1 MSRSTTNRIQAKR
14 SQASPS
20 QASRTIWAMP
30 RFRWAALALLERNFL
45 VWKKLIG
52 PAIVLNFGEP
62 LIYLLGLGLGLGHLV
77 GEVGGLPY
85 LVFLASGVVASS
97 AMTTVSFEGMYSVFT
112 RMVPQKTYDAI
123 MATPMDIDDIVLG
136 ESIWAALKGLL
147 SAIAILIVAAV
158 LGAVPGGW
166 MAAWALPVVFLMGL
180 AFVGPAIIMSAIAG
194 SYDFFNY
201 YFVLVVTPMF
211 MLSGVFFPLD
221 SMPHALQ
228 VGVQFLPL
236 THAIEIIRPLI
247 VGQPVE
253 HLVLHLAVLLFF
265 ALIGYFFAVAMV
277 RRRLW
282 V

>member
-1 MSRSTTNRIQAKR
+1 MSRS
-14 SQASPS
+14 
-20 QASRTIWAMP
+20 IWAMP
-30 RFRWAALALLERNFL
+30 RFRWVALAVLERNFQ

-112 RMVPQKTYDAI
+112 RMVPQKTYDA
-123 MATPMDIDDIVLG
+123 MLATPMDIDDIVLG
-136 ESIWAALKGLL
+136 ESIWAALKGVL
-147 SAIAILIVAAV
+147 SAVAILVVAAL

-166 MAAWALPVVFLMGL
+166 MAIGAIPVVFLMGL
-180 AFVGPAIIMSAIAG
+180 VFAGPAIVMSAIAG

-211 MLSGVFFPLD
+211 MLSGVFFPLE
-221 SMPHALQ
+221 SMPPALQ
-228 VGVQFLPL
+228 SAVQILPL
-236 THAIEIIRPLI
+236 THAIEIIRPLV

-253 HLVLHLAVLLFF
+253 HLVLHLGVLLAF
-265 ALIGYFFAVAMV
+265 ALVGYFMAVAVV
-277 RRRLW
+277 RRRMW

>member
-1 MSRSTTNRIQAKR
+1 MSGSTTNRIPAKR

-112 RMVPQKTYDAI
+112 RMVPQKTYDAM

-166 MAAWALPVVFLMGL
+166 MAAWVLPVVFLMGL

-221 SMPHALQ
+221 SMPPALQ
-228 VGVQFLPL
+228 VAVQFLPL

-253 HLVLHLAVLLFF
+253 HLVLHLSVLMFF

>member
-1 MSRSTTNRIQAKR
+1 MSGSTTNRIPAKR

-112 RMVPQKTYDAI
+112 RMVPQKTYDAM

-136 ESIWAALKGLL
+136 ESIWAALKGLM

-166 MAAWALPVVFLMGL
+166 MAAWVLPVVFLMGL

-221 SMPHALQ
+221 SMPPALQ
-228 VGVQFLPL
+228 VAVQFLPL

-253 HLVLHLAVLLFF
+253 HLVLHLSVLMFF

>member
-1 MSRSTTNRIQAKR
+1 
-14 SQASPS
+14 
-20 QASRTIWAMP
+20 MP
-30 RFRWAALALLERNFL
+30 RFRRVAFALLERNFK

-112 RMVPQKTYDAI
+112 RMVPQKTYDAM

-147 SAIAILIVAAV
+147 SAIAILIVAAL

-166 MAAWALPVVFLMGL
+166 MALWALPVVFLMGF

-221 SMPHALQ
+221 SLPPALHTA
-228 VGVQFLPL
+228 VQFLPL
-236 THAIEIIRPLI
+236 THAVELIRPLMT
-247 VGQPVE
+247 GTPVTNFGW
-253 HLVLHLAVLLFF
+253 HLGVLAGFGLVSFYVAV
-265 ALIGYFFAVAMV
+265 VMV
-277 RRRLW
+277 RRRLKS
-282 V
+282 